1 MPKTNKT
8 IKRRPDKKKRTMKYK
23 KRQQEKRKKFPLKS
37 PNQNYQKKTSFRREQ
52 LLREMFNMSMN
63 SYNRESTPK
72 STPETPVTPNL
83 LRLSQIG
90 TPVNSYN
97 RPVRQSRSPVNLS
110 LNPEKV
116 MSPNKMGNDL
126 RKVRCSG
133 RLTEEKCKEDKNC
146 KWNSTEK
153 KCRYK
158 PLDVPNFRK

>member
-1 MPKTNKT
+1 MPKTKKPDKT
-8 IKRRPDKKKRTMKYK
+8 INRQSDKKRTMKY
-23 KRQQEKRKKFPLKS
+23 KRKKFPLKS

-63 SYNRESTPK
+63 SYTRKSTPTPE
-72 STPETPVTPNL
+72 TPETPVTPDLLHLGEQTKSASSARKPPTQNTTPINL
-83 LRLSQIG
+83 LF
-90 TPVNSYN
+90 
-97 RPVRQSRSPVNLS
+97 
-110 LNPEKV
+110 NPEKV

-133 RLTEEKCKEDKNC
+133 RLTEKKCKKDKNC

-158 PLDVPNFRK
+158 PPIEKKNVS